1 MFKLKITYKDQ
12 SIEPFED
19 EFQTVEEAHEVR
31 RDHGKVIADPVWKVE
46 IFEVDDK
53 GYRVVG
59 QDIIYFEENGLHNP
73 NRPADS
79 AQVQLNRAVKFFEM
93 FMAEFTTMVEQS
105 TKTLNG
111 EIDAGSITV
120 EESITMMA
128 EMESRVTAISN
139 QLTQRSQKF
148 IENGFKHVD

>member
-19 EFQTVEEAHEVR
+19 VFTTVEEAHEVR
-31 RDHGKVIADPVWKVE
+31 RDHGKVIADPVWKAE
-46 IFEVDDK
+46 IFEVDEK

-79 AQVQLNRAVKFFEM
+79 AQVQLNRATKFYEM
-93 FMAEFTTMVEQS
+93 FLTEYSGMIEQA
-105 TKTLNG
+105 TKALDDEVQSG
-111 EIDAGSITV
+111 AITAD
-120 EESITMMA
+120 ESIAMLS
-128 EMESRVTAISN
+128 EMESRVEALGRR
-139 QLTQRSQKF
+139 LTERSHKF